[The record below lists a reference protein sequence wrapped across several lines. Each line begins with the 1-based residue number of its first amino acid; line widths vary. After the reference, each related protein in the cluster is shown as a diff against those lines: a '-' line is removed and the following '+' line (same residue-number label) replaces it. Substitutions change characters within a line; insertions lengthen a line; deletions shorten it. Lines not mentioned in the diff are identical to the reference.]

1 MPTYTNYYKNTAVP
15 VNTTSNGKPSIDE
28 KRQRYFDNYYTKV
41 QSVDPAQFDIVNG
54 FLEGRNYSESVKRNL
69 SISLLEIAKE
79 QGLSVTDLIN
89 QLSTMEDTLKLN
101 TLLCI
106 LFNTTRNRT
115 SVIGFSQSNKVIS
128 TVQRTIL
135 A

>member
-15 VNTTSNGKPSIDE
+15 VNTTSSGKPSIDE

-89 QLSTMEDTLKLN
+89 QLSTIEDTLKLN

>member
-89 QLSTMEDTLKLN
+89 QLSTIEDTLKLN

>member
-69 SISLLEIAKE
+69 SISLLEIK
-79 QGLSVTDLIN
+79 
-89 QLSTMEDTLKLN
+89 
-101 TLLCI
+101 
-106 LFNTTRNRT
+106 RT
-115 SVIGFSQSNKVIS
+115 
-128 TVQRTIL
+128 RTIRNGFN
-135 A
+135 

>member
-1 MPTYTNYYKNTAVP
+1 MPKYTNYYKNTAVP
-15 VNTTSNGKPSIDE
+15 VNTTQSGKPSIDE

-79 QGLSVTDLIN
+79 QGLSITDLIN
-89 QLSTMEDTLKLN
+89 QLSTIEDTLKLN

-128 TVQRTIL
+128 AIQRTIL